1 MCIYNEAID
10 MKIRI
15 KKRKLK
21 YYCVVMFALLGSLM
35 FHADDTSNLDFLRY
49 RDILASLRTSNQGFL
64 DYLINSDTTTRWT
77 NAVLPYAYA
86 FNFLVYFVA
95 KFFEND
101 YVLSWISTLID
112 YSIIAYIAYDWRK
125 ESKYR
130 KREALL
136 IILTCF
142 SLLPFMQVNSG
153 IRTATSACIM
163 ALALYKY
170 LYRNK
175 SVVSFALLSTISV
188 LFHPFTLFPILI
200 AIVIKVFNSKIVFFT
215 TLVGCLFLSQ
225 IASIFQGSSIPF
237 LRALAIKYG
246 TYTSDQQFRAYR
258 FCLYGV
264 LIISAICIIYYFLF
278 YREKLDVAMNESKGT
293 GDTIYLF
300 LISFC
305 GFIIGNIGSYE
316 IVVRNGYL
324 LGALSPIIISMFYE
338 NSKDRNLSLII
349 RIMIWALVGFMTLE
363 YIRYHYAFFI

>member
-1 MCIYNEAID
+1 
-10 MKIRI
+10 MKIQI
-15 KKRKLK
+15 KKTKIK
-21 YYCVVMFALLGSLM
+21 YFCIVVVALLGSLM

-49 RDILASLRTSNQGFL
+49 QDILTSLRNSNQGLL
-64 DYLINSDTTTRWT
+64 DYLINSNTTTKWT
-77 NAVLPYAYA
+77 NAVLPYAYT
-86 FNFLVYFVA
+86 FNILVYFVA

-130 KREALL
+130 NREVLL

-153 IRTATSACIM
+153 LRTATSSCIM
-163 ALALYKY
+163 ALALYNF

-175 SVVSFALLSTISV
+175 SVISFVILSIISV
-188 LFHPFTLFPILI
+188 LFHLFTLFPIVI
-200 AIVIKVFNSKIVFFT
+200 AIVIKISKSKVAFFA
-215 TLVGCLFLSQ
+215 TLVGCLFLSH
-225 IASIFQGSSIPF
+225 IASILQNSRIPF
-237 LRALAIKYG
+237 LQALAIKYG
-246 TYTSDQQFRAYR
+246 TYTSEEQFRAYR

-264 LIISAICIIYYFLF
+264 LIISAICIFYYLLIY
-278 YREKLDVAMNESKGT
+278 RKKLDVVVNESEGT
-293 GDTIYLF
+293 RDIIYLF
-300 LISFC
+300 IISFC

-324 LGALSPIIISMFYE
+324 LGALSPIMISMFYE
-338 NSKDRNLSLII
+338 DSRVRNLSLLI